1 MVTEVELDTMR
12 RAIALSAFGL
22 GSTAPNPPVGC
33 VILDTQGNIAGQGYH
48 QRKGEPHA
56 EVHAL
61 AAAGSRAEGGTA
73 VVTLEPCNHQGRTP
87 PCHQALMDA
96 NIARVVIA
104 VIDPTSRG
112 EGGAAKLRSAGIDVD
127 VGVLADEARF
137 VLGPWLNSFVTGRP
151 HVTWAYMVTNSGPAP
166 VLDSASRTLAADA
179 QILRTQNDVVLYAD
193 DHVEEG
199 TPNSHGQGMLNLTRK
214 PPGTGPPAVLASLHA
229 GGVRSVLLDGGR
241 RFGERFVQ
249 AGLVDQIVVYL
260 AVDGSSTRPLSGDHD
275 VSWSLLPPDF
285 TIANIARH
293 DTHVKITG
301 RRIDKI
307 K

>member
-1 MVTEVELDTMR
+1 MVTEIEFDAMR
-12 RAIALSAFGL
+12 LAIALSAFGL
-22 GSTAPNPPVGC
+22 GATAPNPPVGC

-61 AAAGSRAEGGTA
+61 TAAGRRAAGGTA

-87 PCHQALMDA
+87 PCHQALIDA

-137 VLGPWLNSFVTGRP
+137 VLGPWLNSLVTGRP
-151 HVTWAYMVTNSGPAP
+151 YVTWAYTVTNGGPAP
-166 VLDSASRTLAADA
+166 ALDSTSQILAADA
-179 QILRTQNDVVLYAD
+179 QIMRTQNDAVLYAD
-193 DHVEEG
+193 GHVEKG
-199 TPNSHGQGMLNLTRK
+199 TPNSHGQGMLNLACKSHRA
-214 PPGTGPPAVLASLHA
+214 GPSAVLAALHA
-229 GGVRSVLLDGGR
+229 GGVRSVLLNGGR

-249 AGLVDQIVVYL
+249 AGLVDQIMVYL
-260 AVDGSSTRPLSGDHD
+260 AVDGSSTRPQSGDHD
-275 VSWSLLPPDF
+275 LSWSPLPPGF
-285 TIANIARH
+285 TIANVTRQ
-293 DTHVKITG
+293 DTHVKMTG
-301 RRIDKI
+301 IQIDKT
-307 K
+307 

>member
-1 MVTEVELDTMR
+1 MVTEIELDTMR

-61 AAAGSRAEGGTA
+61 AAAGSRADGGTA

-87 PCHQALMDA
+87 PCHQALIDA

-104 VIDPTSRG
+104 VVDPTSRG
-112 EGGAAKLRSAGIDVD
+112 EGGAAKLRSAGVDVD

-137 VLGPWLNSFVTGRP
+137 VLGPWLDSLRTGRP
-151 HVTWAYMVTNSGPAP
+151 YVTWAYTLTNGDPTPA
-166 VLDSASRTLAADA
+166 LDSTSPTLAADA
-179 QILRTQNDVVLYAD
+179 QLLRTQNDAVLYAD

-199 TPNSHGQGMLNLTRK
+199 TPHSHGRGILDLTRK
-214 PPGTGPPAVLASLHA
+214 PSRTGPSAVLAALHA
-229 GGVRSVLLDGGR
+229 GGVRSVLLNGGR
-241 RFGERFVQ
+241 RCGERFVE

-260 AVDGSSTRPLSGDHD
+260 AVGGSSTRPRSGGYNLL
-275 VSWSLLPPDF
+275 WSLLPPSF
-285 TIANIARH
+285 TIANVARQ

-301 RRIDKI
+301 IRIDKVE
-307 K
+307 

>member
-1 MVTEVELDTMR
+1 MVTEIEFDAMR

-61 AAAGSRAEGGTA
+61 TAAGSRADGGTA

-96 NIARVVIA
+96 HIARVVIA

-112 EGGAAKLRSAGIDVD
+112 EGGAAKLRFAGVDVD

-151 HVTWAYMVTNSGPAP
+151 YVTWAYIVTNGGAAPA
-166 VLDSASRTLAADA
+166 LDSTSQILAADA
-179 QILRTQNDVVLYAD
+179 QILRTQNDAVLYAD
-193 DHVEEG
+193 GHVEEG
-199 TPNSHGQGMLNLTRK
+199 TPNSHGQGILNLTGK
-214 PPGTGPPAVLASLHA
+214 PYRVGPLAVLAALHA
-229 GGVRSVLLDGGR
+229 GGVRSVLLNGGR
-241 RFGERFVQ
+241 RCGERFVQ
-249 AGLVDQIVVYL
+249 AGLVDQIVAYL
-260 AVDGSSTRPLSGDHD
+260 AVDGSSTRPRSGEHD
-275 VSWSLLPPDF
+275 VSWSLLPPGF
-285 TIANIARH
+285 TIVNVARH

-301 RRIDKI
+301 IRIDKV